1 MDQTGEPEE
10 LAVNHLAEDPD
21 EIHKQFGP
29 LKLSTVEV
37 FLGNGLI
44 PLVEG
49 ENAALLESC
58 KSIRRHMYMELGFYL
73 PSVRFRN
80 KVTIPLNSYEI
91 NVGEYLAAKGQVLPR
106 QTLFFAHGEHL
117 SALRRAYPSGTSV
130 NDPVYS
136 MPSVWIPDEEVVEP
150 SELHMRF
157 TPKAVIATHLTEVAR
172 VHAQEIFSRSPLDSL
187 LLESQE
193 AWRQARQAG
202 LTEAKLRSILG
213 MLLRERV
220 SIRDLDAILLEL
232 ALHEPVKT
240 PPLVLLDFVRR
251 RLAPVL
257 YQKACDG
264 RETLL
269 VWKIDEAQAALA
281 VGGEG
286 QKQQALHLGY
296 SRLAA
301 FREQQAFP
309 TFVVASRYRRA
320 WAELMRSGSQQVTV
334 LALDDKPPEVRLEAL
349 DSSLKFSGAVSSHLP
364 YPTNRWP
371 N

>member
-1 MDQTGEPEE
+1 MDQAGEPEE
-10 LAVNHLAEDPD
+10 LAVNPLAEDPD

-37 FLGNGLI
+37 LLGNALI

-58 KSIRRHMYMELGFYL
+58 KSIRRHIYMELGFYL

-80 KVTIPLNSYEI
+80 KVTLPANSYEI
-91 NVGEYLAAKGQVLPR
+91 TVGEYLAARGQVFPR
-106 QTLFFAHGEHL
+106 QTLFFAHGPHL
-117 SALRRAYPSGTSV
+117 TALRQGYPTGTSV

-136 MPSVWIPDEEVVEP
+136 MPSIWIPDEEVVEP
-150 SELHMRF
+150 SDLHMRF

-172 VHAQEIFSRSPLDSL
+172 IHAQEIFARSPLDAL

-220 SIRDLDAILLEL
+220 SIRDLDAVLLEL

-240 PPLVLLDFVRR
+240 APLVLLDFVRR

-257 YQKACDG
+257 YQKAADG

-269 VWKIDEAQAALA
+269 VWKIDETQAALA

-334 LALDDKPPEVRLEAL
+334 LALEDKPPEIRLDTL
-349 DSSLKFSGAVSSHLP
+349 DSMLKFSGAANSHLP